1 MALLVHQKQINVNV
15 LSEKKRN
22 ELNVMQSIANSK
34 ETIKIPGIPIS
45 CVFLGL
51 IELNI
56 ENKKASLKSLN
67 ECKLLNSHSLG

>member
-1 MALLVHQKQINVNV
+1 MALLVHQKQIKVNV

-56 ENKKASLKSLN
+56 ENKKASLQSLH
-67 ECKLLNSHSLG
+67 ESRTTALVLS

>member
-1 MALLVHQKQINVNV
+1 MHQKQIKVNV

-45 CVFLGL
+45 CVFLSL
-51 IELNI
+51 IELV
-56 ENKKASLKSLN
+56 LN
-67 ECKLLNSHSLG
+67 YYTQKCGGIGI